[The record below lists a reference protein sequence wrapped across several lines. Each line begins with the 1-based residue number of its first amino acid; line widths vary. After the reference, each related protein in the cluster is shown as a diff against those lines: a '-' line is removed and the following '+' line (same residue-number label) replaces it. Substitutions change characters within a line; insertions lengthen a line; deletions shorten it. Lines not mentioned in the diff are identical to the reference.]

1 MNKSI
6 ISNNDVKMNNSNQPQ
21 QLKTKTMTP
30 KQFIEQKIIELET
43 ELKQMSLE
51 ISEIES
57 DDYLRSIKISELSMT
72 EMNYDECKREL
83 EWIKNGTEETN
94 EFIFDIEDY
103 SDERLEQRIE
113 RIYKKCYKTK

>member
-6 ISNNDVKMNNSNQPQ
+6 IRNNEVKMNNSNQPQ
-21 QLKTKTMTP
+21 HLKTKTMTP

-43 ELKQMSLE
+43 KLKQMSLE
-51 ISEIES
+51 ISEMKS
-57 DDYLRSIKISELSMT
+57 DDYLRSMKISHYSYT
-72 EMNYDECKREL
+72 EANYDECKREL

-103 SDERLEQRIE
+103 SDDRLEQRMI
-113 RIYKKCYKTK
+113 RIYNKYYKDK

>member
-6 ISNNDVKMNNSNQPQ
+6 ISNNEVKRNNSDQPQ
-21 QLKTKTMTP
+21 QLKTKKMTP

-43 ELKQMSLE
+43 ELKQTSLE
-51 ISEIES
+51 ISEMES

>member
-1 MNKSI
+1 MNKST
-6 ISNNDVKMNNSNQPQ
+6 
-21 QLKTKTMTP
+21 LKTMTP

-51 ISEIES
+51 ISEMES
-57 DDYLRSIKISELSMT
+57 GNIPYDIKMSDYSMT

-83 EWIKNGTEETN
+83 EWIKNGSEETN

-103 SDERLEQRIE
+103 SGERLEQRLN
-113 RIYKKCYKTK
+113 RIYNKYYKNN